1 MDDMGEGS
9 VKEHAGRPL
18 TRCWEYLDCP
28 QEVRE
33 NCQAYTSRNGKECW
47 MVSEKRCGGGTA
59 SRGSIEEKLVECSRC
74 EYYTK
79 VLKKK

>member
-1 MDDMGEGS
+1 MVDRGEGPA
-9 VKEHAGRPL
+9 KEPADGPL
-18 TRCWEYLDCP
+18 TRCWEYLGCP
-28 QEVRE
+28 KEVRE
-33 NCQAYTSRNGKECW
+33 NCQAFTGRNGKECW

-79 VLKKK
+79 VLRKK